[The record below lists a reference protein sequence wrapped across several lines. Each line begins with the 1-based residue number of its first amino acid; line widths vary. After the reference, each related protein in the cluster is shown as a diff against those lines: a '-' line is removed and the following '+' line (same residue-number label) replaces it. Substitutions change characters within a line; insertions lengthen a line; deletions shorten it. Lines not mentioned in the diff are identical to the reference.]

1 MTENKKK
8 LHEEIFE
15 KMSALAAS
23 AFGLVAALAWNDAIQ
38 EAFKEFL
45 PAGNGLLAKFGYAIL
60 VTVLIILV
68 TWQLGRIGEYLKERR

>member
-15 KMSALAAS
+15 KLSALAAS

-38 EAFKEFL
+38 EAFKQWL
-45 PAGNGLLAKFGYAIL
+45 PAGNGLLAKFSYAIL
-60 VTVLIILV
+60 VTLLIVLV
-68 TWQLGRIGEYLKERR
+68 TWQIGRISDHFKNR

>member
-15 KMSALAAS
+15 KLSALAAS

-38 EAFKEFL
+38 EAFKQFL
-45 PAGNGLLAKFGYAIL
+45 PAGNGLLAKFAYAIL
-60 VTVLIILV
+60 VTLLIVFV
-68 TWQLGRIGEYLKERR
+68 TWQIGRISDHFKNR

>member
-15 KMSALAAS
+15 KLSALAAS

-38 EAFKEFL
+38 EAFKQWL
-45 PAGNGLLAKFGYAIL
+45 PAGNGLLAKFSYAVL
-60 VTVLIILV
+60 VTLLIVIL
-68 TWQLGRIGEYLKERR
+68 TWQIGRISDHFKNR